1 MMKDVKV
8 LLFDLGGVIID
19 IDPSNTINTLRSL
32 SKDPSN
38 NFSGLDY
45 RYSKEKSPLLQIF
58 FEYEK
63 GNISDDIFRDGIRK
77 IGNIDASNSK
87 IDSIWNSVIVKI
99 YRDLLDI
106 IFSLRNRFKIMILSN
121 TNYIHKKHF
130 NQLVVEMYGKR
141 FDELFDMVFYS
152 YELGTRKPEKTI
164 YQRVLDDCKFEGS
177 DILFFDDMKE
187 NLEASEMVGMK
198 TFHVRDLA
206 SIKKFLKTI

>member
-152 YELGTRKPEKTI
+152 YELGTRKPEKKYTKGFWMIVSLKVVI
-164 YQRVLDDCKFEGS
+164 YY
-177 DILFFDDMKE
+177 
-187 NLEASEMVGMK
+187 
-198 TFHVRDLA
+198 
-206 SIKKFLKTI
+206 FLMI

>member
-1 MMKDVKV
+1 MKDVKV

-19 IDPSNTINTLRSL
+19 IDPSKTINTLRSL
-32 SKDPSN
+32 SKNSSN

-45 RYSKEKSPLLQIF
+45 RYSKKKSPLLQVF

-63 GNISDDIFRDGIRK
+63 GNISDSVFRDGIRK
-77 IGNIDASNSK
+77 IGNIDASDSQ

-106 IFSLRNRFKIMILSN
+106 IFSLRYRFKIMILSN
-121 TNYIHKKHF
+121 TNSIHKKHF
-130 NQLVVEMYGKR
+130 NQLVFGMYGKH

-152 YELGTRKPEKTI
+152 YELGTRKPEKII
-164 YQRVLDDCKFEGS
+164 YQRVLDDSKFEGS

-198 TFHVRDLA
+198 TFHVRDLVL
-206 SIKKFLKTI
+206 IKKFLKAI

>member
-1 MMKDVKV
+1 MKDVKV

-32 SKDPSN
+32 SKNSSN

-45 RYSKEKSPLLQIF
+45 RYSKEKSPLLQVF

-63 GNISDDIFRDGIRK
+63 GNISNSVFRDGIRK
-77 IGNIDASNSK
+77 IGDIDASDSQ

-106 IFSLRNRFKIMILSN
+106 IFSLRSRFKIMILSN
-121 TNYIHKKHF
+121 TNSIHKTYF
-130 NQLVVEMYGKR
+130 NHLVVKMYGKS
-141 FDELFDMVFYS
+141 FDKLFDMVFYS

-164 YQRVLDDCKFEGS
+164 YQKVLDDSHFEGR
-177 DILFFDDMKE
+177 DILFFDDMRE

-198 TFHVRDLA
+198 TFHVKDLV
-206 SIKKFLKTI
+206 SIKSFLKTI